1 MTYHIAQI
9 NIGRVLAPMDS
20 PVMSTFVER
29 LDDINALA
37 DNSEGFVWRLKDDN
51 NNASSI
57 RIFEDDTLI
66 VNMSVWKDID
76 TLYAY
81 TYQTAHTEILK
92 RRKEWFEKMGEMQ
105 LALWY
110 VPQGHIPTVAE
121 AEERLTY
128 LRKNGPTPYAFTF
141 KQRFSYEEAMTFKD
155 ENARV

>member
-57 RIFEDDTLI
+57 RVFEDDTLI

-110 VPQGHIPTVAE
+110 VPQGHVPTVAE

-128 LRKNGPTPYAFTF
+128 LRENGPTPYAFTF
-141 KQRFSYEEAMTFKD
+141 KQRFSYEEAMTFTN
-155 ENARV
+155 ENTRV

>member
-9 NIGRVLAPMDS
+9 NIGRVLGPMDS

-76 TLYAY
+76 TLYVY

-110 VPQGHIPTVAE
+110 VPQGHVPTVAE

-141 KQRFSYEEAMTFKD
+141 KQRFSYEEAIALHK
-155 ENARV
+155 